1 MTGLELIAAE
11 RRRQIEQEGWTA
23 EHDEQHEVDHLA
35 AAAAAYV
42 LAQRPG
48 TEMPKGWP
56 WGREWWKPKD
66 RLRNLVRAGALYLA
80 ASDLAD
86 RRGMPDRS
94 ASLCELAD
102 QCAAKIDELLLVGK
116 LAPCPNCGGG
126 LRLEWRLVDTGPAIV
141 AGVMEKIGAEDVP
154 HLLCD
159 ECGFIERGKRL
170 NRGGDSVEL

>member
-42 LAQRPG
+42 LAQGPG
-48 TEMPKGWP
+48 VEMPKGWP

-80 ASDLAD
+80 AADLAIK
-86 RRGMPDRS
+86 RGMSGRS
-94 ASLCELAD
+94 VSLRELSD
-102 QCAAKIDELLLVGK
+102 QVATKIDEFMGTVMDNTNIRSTPFAFQLHEDDVNHTVVVG
-116 LAPCPNCGGG
+116 P
-126 LRLEWRLVDTGPAIV
+126 T
-141 AGVMEKIGAEDVP
+141 
-154 HLLCD
+154 
-159 ECGFIERGKRL
+159 GKRMSVDL
-170 NRGGDSVEL
+170 NDEASSDI